1 MSRIPVWRAQFLALA
16 VVWGS
21 SFLWIKVLG
30 KHWPPI
36 YIALGRIA
44 LGAAV
49 LLLIVAVRRTP
60 LPRGRVW
67 GLLAVNAVLMNAGP
81 FTLYAY
87 GETKV
92 SSVLAGLWNATTP
105 LITLVVLLTVMR
117 DERPNR
123 RNLATLAAGFA
134 GVAVLIAPWS
144 GLGGN
149 ALIGDIECLGAA
161 VCYGLGGPFTRR
173 FLSGRPESGVA
184 LAAAQLSLATVMM
197 AIIAP
202 VVAAPSLQIDASTLT
217 AVIVLGVF
225 CSGLA
230 YVLMY
235 AIVRAAGAGTF
246 STVTYVIPV
255 VSTALGVVVLGEPLT
270 WNEPVGAVIVL
281 AAMMFSSRSAP
292 SAAPSDPAGDVAQAP
307 VSASRTAVRKS
318 AATAPYRMR

>member
-1 MSRIPVWRAQFLALA
+1 
-16 VVWGS
+16 
-21 SFLWIKVLG
+21 
-30 KHWPPI
+30 
-36 YIALGRIA
+36 
-44 LGAAV
+44 
-49 LLLIVAVRRTP
+49 
-60 LPRGRVW
+60 
-67 GLLAVNAVLMNAGP
+67 
-81 FTLYAY
+81 
-87 GETKV
+87 
-92 SSVLAGLWNATTP
+92 
-105 LITLVVLLTVMR
+105 
-117 DERPNR
+117 
-123 RNLATLAAGFA
+123 
-134 GVAVLIAPWS
+134 
-144 GLGGN
+144 
-149 ALIGDIECLGAA
+149 
-161 VCYGLGGPFTRR
+161 
-173 FLSGRPESGVA
+173 LSGRPESGVA
-184 LAAAQLSLATVMM
+184 LAAGQLSLATVMM